1 MKRSKNV
8 IKERF
13 RKVKTIKYGAIALAI
28 GTSFILT
35 GCDDEQTVQVYKS
48 VEQCQMSGANPH
60 QCKEDYDKALKQSVS
75 TAPHY
80 KSQADCYSEFDDM
93 CKQGTYST
101 GGFFFYPIMSG
112 FHSSGNGFSSQP
124 LYSSRGSYVDAGGYN
139 YGSKYSSNTSRTV
152 SRTGLTP
159 KAATTTTTTRGGFGN
174 SMSSRSMSS
183 SHSSSGGHSFGG

>member
-28 GTSFILT
+28 GSAFILSA
-35 GCDDEQTVQVYKS
+35 CDDEQAVQVYKT
-48 VEQCQMSGANPH
+48 VQECKNSGANPY
-60 QCKEDYDKALKQSVS
+60 QCQEDYDKAVKQSVS

-80 KSQADCYSEFDDM
+80 KSSSDCYSDFDDP
-93 CKQGTYST
+93 CRQGTYST
-101 GGFFFYPIMSG
+101 GGVFWYPMMSG
-112 FHSSGNGFSSQP
+112 FHSSGSGYSSQP

-139 YGSKYSSNTSRTV
+139 YGSKFSSNTSRTV
-152 SRTGLTP
+152 TRSGLSA
-159 KAATTTTTTRGGFGN
+159 KAPTTTTTTRGGFGS
-174 SMSSRSMSS
+174 SMSSRSFSS